1 MVRPD
6 GPPKIVP
13 AARELSAGT
22 LRQFGTKHVHRVT
35 NNDLVPAVSLHVYA
49 PALVEMNQYRP
60 EGDLLQLSESQLVG
74 LNW

>member
-1 MVRPD
+1 M
-6 GPPKIVP
+6 
-13 AARELSAGT
+13 
-22 LRQFGTKHVHRVT
+22 HRVT